1 MITVEIEAKEC
12 AGCGKLILKC
22 HHKPSRWAVVKY
34 CGISCSI
41 KDRTDKPLA
50 SWKSETKTC
59 VNCGKSFGPHPYSK
73 RSDWRQRET
82 CCRHCFNQSWNG
94 SEMVLSDIDPA
105 GCVTRGQRV
114 KFLRLSQSECGTKK
128 PISNNAFLSICQMGD
143 MTIKGIESDNPNM
156 IGWENKVC
164 AALRV
169 PVSILTIPLDKWL
182 AVVKKAGLT
191 AAETTKLRKTETK

>member
-1 MITVEIEAKEC
+1 MLTVEVEAKEC

-50 SWKSETKTC
+50 AWKSETKTC
-59 VNCGKSFGPHPYSK
+59 VNCEKQFRPHLRSK
-73 RSDWRQRET
+73 KSDWMKKDT
-82 CCRHCFNQSWNG
+82 CSRRCFSRLSNG
-94 SEMVLSDIDPA
+94 AELIVSDIDPRK
-105 GCVTRGQRV
+105 CVTKGQRV
-114 KFLRLSQSECGTKK
+114 KFLRLSQSACGTKT
-128 PISNNAFLSICQMGD
+128 PISTNAFRSICQMGD
-143 MTIKGIESDNPNM
+143 RTIKGIEADNPNM
-156 IGWENKVC
+156 IGWDQKVC

-169 PVSILTIPLDKWL
+169 PVAILTIPLDKWL